1 MTSHFRIVSIRL
13 DTTNGQLEHSFSSD
27 LSVLAGHTGVG
38 KTTLLELVKHVLGG
52 DAMLAPVVK
61 ESVTDVH
68 LNVQVGNESFQ
79 LSRSTDANG
88 MKKIRVVDLMTRE
101 RLGDRNVDS
110 REPSISTLLLES
122 LGLEAGMKAAARS
135 GRSAKPGAAITFNDV
150 FQYMYVPQSAINRE
164 IAKSND
170 GYYEPKRKAVFEVL
184 FGLTDS
190 EILGQWSEFNRL
202 KGQIESA
209 THEFQTVNQ
218 FLESSGLTDRLDVE
232 ILLAK
237 AVADQQEAE
246 AEIASLR
253 DELAPASDRETQ
265 LLREMLGSAEQALT
279 EANRMAVDLA
289 RERQEYASEKNRV
302 RSELGRL
309 ARMSDAGE
317 RLASIEFSV
326 CPRCTQRLDARQVAP
341 ELCRVCLQADVVP
354 GHNHELQYESEQL
367 TVQLAEL
374 EDQLNVIDQRAS
386 ETQRVQFSRSELIS
400 SIAEQIEVRTS
411 TRVSPRLQAFADA
424 TAKQQRAIV
433 QQEFLEQTL
442 RQWDHADDLGQEAER
457 LTLRRNRLKLDAES
471 GQARLSQR
479 KTEVIAELS
488 EELQSTVLAFGI
500 PSVESAVINPDTY
513 LPMINGLVFDEVS
526 SGGGIITS
534 TQVAYWLSLLTVANR
549 RFDCPYPAFLM
560 IDSPRLALNNQD
572 DIAAQM
578 YRRFVTQADATP
590 GRLQFIVADNAI
602 PDRYGQEFSEIDF
615 DYDHP
620 TISTIAHP
628 GLAAVTTLV
637 PEPE

>member
-1 MTSHFRIVSIRL
+1 MTSHFRVVSIRL
-13 DTTNGQLEHSFSSD
+13 DTINGQSEHKFSAD

-38 KTTLLELVKHVLGG
+38 KTTLLEVVKHVLGG

-61 ESVTDVH
+61 ESVTDAH
-68 LNVQVGNESFQ
+68 LDIEVGQESFQ
-79 LSRSTDANG
+79 LSRSVDTAG
-88 MKKIRVVDLMTRE
+88 MKMVRVVDLTTRE
-101 RLGDRNVDS
+101 RLVDRNVDS
-110 REPSISTLLLES
+110 REPNISTLLLES

-184 FGLTDS
+184 FGITDS

-202 KGQIESA
+202 KGEIESA
-209 THEFQTVNQ
+209 TQEFQTVNQ
-218 FLESSGLTDRLDVE
+218 FLETSGLTNRFEVE

-246 AEIASLR
+246 TEVAALR
-253 DELAPASDRETQ
+253 QNLVPASDRETQ
-265 LLREMLGSAEQALT
+265 LLRELLGNAEQALT
-279 EANRMAVDLA
+279 EAKRMSVDLA
-289 RERQEYASEKNRV
+289 RDRQEYESEKNRV
-302 RSELGRL
+302 RSELRRL
-309 ARMSDAGE
+309 ERMSDAGE

-326 CPRCTQRLDARQVAP
+326 CPRCTQRLDAREVASD
-341 ELCRVCLQADVVP
+341 LCRVCLQTDVAQ

-367 TVQLAEL
+367 TAQLAEID
-374 EDQLNVIDQRAS
+374 DQLSVISERAA
-386 ETQRVQFSRSELIS
+386 ETQQVQFSRAELIS

-411 TRVSPRLQAFADA
+411 NRVSPRLQAFADA

-442 RQWDHADDLGQEAER
+442 RQWDRADDLGQEAER
-457 LTLRRNRLKLDAES
+457 LTLRRNGLKLDAER
-471 GQARLSQR
+471 GQGRLAQR
-479 KTEVIAELS
+479 KAEVIAELS
-488 EELQSTVLAFGI
+488 DEFQSTVLAFGI
-500 PSVESAVINPDTY
+500 PSVESAAISPDTY

-534 TQVAYWLSLLTVANR
+534 TQVAYWLSLITVASR
-549 RFDCPYPAFLM
+549 RFDCLYPAFLM

-572 DIAAQM
+572 DIASQM
-578 YRRFVTQADATP
+578 YRQFVTQVDTTP
-590 GRLQFIVADNAI
+590 GRLQFIVADNAL
-602 PDRYGQEFSEIDF
+602 PDRYGQQFSEIDF

-620 TISTIAHP
+620 TVSTIAHP

-637 PEPE
+637 PQSE